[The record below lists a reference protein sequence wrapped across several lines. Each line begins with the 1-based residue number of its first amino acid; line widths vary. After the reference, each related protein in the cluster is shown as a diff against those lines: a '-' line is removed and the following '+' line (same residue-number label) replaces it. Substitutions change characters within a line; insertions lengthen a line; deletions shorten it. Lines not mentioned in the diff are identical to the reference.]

1 MKKNLILLCMSIIA
15 LGSVD
20 AIAGSNVTS
29 KMSYSVQRS
38 DTHHANDK
46 ERGEFNGGS
55 RIYFESL
62 GNESAVIGWLEKKS
76 GRLTYK
82 NGWTRLILDWP
93 VRVSSI
99 VIRKASVG
107 RQSFKGGVIEVEV
120 QNPKGVW
127 TKIYELQDKD
137 IDAPVT
143 IRNQLLT
150 AGPIKGVRINFRT
163 PAPITIGP
171 IEVNS

>member
-1 MKKNLILLCMSIIA
+1 MKKLLFILCASAIGF
-15 LGSVD
+15 GSAV
-20 AIAGSNVTS
+20 AGEVTS
-29 KMSYSVQRS
+29 QMSYSVQRS
-38 DTHHANDK
+38 DGNAAGAK
-46 ERGEFNGGS
+46 EKNEFNGGS
-55 RIYFESL
+55 AVYFESL
-62 GNESAVIGWLEKKS
+62 GNDPAFIGWLEEKS
-76 GRLTYK
+76 GKLTYK

-107 RQSFKGGVIEVEV
+107 NKDFRGGSIVVEV

-127 TKIYELQDKD
+127 NKVYELQDKD

-143 IRNQLLT
+143 IHSPLLS

>member
-1 MKKNLILLCMSIIA
+1 MKKCLILLWTSIIA
-15 LGSVD
+15 LGAVD
-20 AIAGSNVTS
+20 AVAGNVTS
-29 KMSYSVQRS
+29 QMSYSVQRS
-38 DTHHANDK
+38 DSHHANDK

-55 RIYFESL
+55 RVYFESL
-62 GNESAVIGWLEKKS
+62 GKESAVIGWLEEKS

-107 RQSFKGGVIEVEV
+107 KKDFKGGVIEVEV